1 MRHTVRFSITTGL
14 AALGVGLSAYL
25 TASHL
30 SYLRTGLPSACN
42 VSDTLNCDTV
52 NSSPWA
58 ELLGVPVS
66 HLATLFYL
74 AVLLLSLLARRG
86 GWLAERIHGYL
97 LIGAVA
103 GGVFSAYLAGV
114 AVFKIR
120 ALCLFCLG
128 LDAVNLLLLA
138 ALLPEA
144 WTALHALRGAP
155 AAREQPLW
163 MVDLRR
169 LWRSPAAVLLLVFLL
184 GAAGS
189 CWLLRGRLISLRAL
203 APPPPAAAVPPTIA
217 ASASSSGS
225 PGSPAGPGSPG
236 TAAAPAPPE
245 PRIDLD
251 SKTAPTLGPA
261 TAKVTIVEISDF
273 ECPYC
278 QRASGTIKE
287 LLAAYP
293 GQLRVVFRHFP
304 LDQACNP
311 LLKRPVHENA
321 CAAARA
327 AVCAAGRGQFWALA
341 EKLFAGNTD
350 PEDLLAARRELHLD
364 DAEQTACAAR
374 PATAAVV
381 AADIAACSQAGI
393 TAVPVFLI
401 NGRPLRGA
409 RPLAEF
415 RRLIDQELQLA
426 R

>member
-1 MRHTVRFSITTGL
+1 MRHNARFSITTGL
-14 AALGVGLSAYL
+14 AAVGVALSVYLTTSHLAYL
-25 TASHL
+25 RS
-30 SYLRTGLPSACN
+30 GLPSLCN
-42 VSDTLNCDTV
+42 INDTLNCDTV

-58 ELLGVPVS
+58 ALGGVPVS

-74 AVLLLSLLARRG
+74 GVIFLSLLGRRG
-86 GWLAERIHGYL
+86 GWLADRIHGYL
-97 LIGAVA
+97 LVGAVV

-128 LDAVNLLLLA
+128 LDAVNLLLLG
-138 ALLPEA
+138 ALLPDA
-144 WTALHALRGAP
+144 WNALHALRSP
-155 AAREQPLW
+155 AGERPGW
-163 MVDLRR
+163 VVDLRR
-169 LWRSPAAVLLLVFLL
+169 LWRSPAAVLLTLFVLF
-184 GAAGS
+184 AGGS
-189 CWLLRGRLISLRAL
+189 SWLLRGKLRELHARD
-203 APPPPAAAVPPTIA
+203 AAPPAASPAPAPA
-217 ASASSSGS
+217 ASS
-225 PGSPAGPGSPG
+225 AGARPSAP
-236 TAAAPAPPE
+236 AAAPARPE

-251 SKTAPTLGPA
+251 SQTAPTLGPA

-273 ECPYC
+273 ECPFC

-327 AVCAAGRGQFWALA
+327 AVCAAARGQFWPLA

-350 PEDLLAARRELHLD
+350 PEDLLAARRELHLA
-364 DAEQTACAAR
+364 DAEQTACAQK

-381 AADIAACSQAGI
+381 AADIAACRQAGI

-409 RPLAEF
+409 RPIAEF
-415 RRLIDQELQLA
+415 RRLIDEELQLA

>member
-1 MRHTVRFSITTGL
+1 MRHNARFAITSGL
-14 AALGVGLSAYL
+14 AAVGAALSVYL
-25 TASHL
+25 TTSHL
-30 SYLRTGLPSACN
+30 SYLRSGLPSVCN
-42 VSDTLNCDTV
+42 INDTLNCDTV

-58 ELLGVPVS
+58 AIGGVPVS

-74 AVLLLSLLARRG
+74 GVLILSLLGRRG
-86 GWLAERIHGYL
+86 GWLADRIHGYL
-97 LIGAVA
+97 LVGAVG

-138 ALLPEA
+138 ALLPDA
-144 WTALHALRGAP
+144 WNALHALRGTP
-155 AAREQPLW
+155 EQPGW
-163 MVDLRR
+163 VVDLRR
-169 LWRSPAAVLLLVFLL
+169 LWRSPAVVLLALLVVFAGGSSWFLS
-184 GAAGS
+184 AK
-189 CWLLRGRLISLRAL
+189 LRELHARPAPPAVSPSLASSPL
-203 APPPPAAAVPPTIA
+203 APP
-217 ASASSSGS
+217 
-225 PGSPAGPGSPG
+225 SPAS
-236 TAAAPAPPE
+236 PAPPAGTPAPAKAE

-251 SKTAPTLGPA
+251 SQTAPTLGPA

-273 ECPYC
+273 ECPFC

-293 GQLRVVFRHFP
+293 DQLRVVFRHFP

-327 AVCAAGRGQFWALA
+327 AVCAAARGQFWPLA
-341 EKLFAGNTD
+341 ERLFAGNTD
-350 PEDLLAARRELHLD
+350 PEDLLTARRELHLD
-364 DAEQTACAAR
+364 DAEQTACAQK

-381 AADIAACSQAGI
+381 AADIAACLQAGI

-409 RPLAEF
+409 RPIAEF
-415 RRLIDQELQLA
+415 RRIIDEELQLA

>member
-1 MRHTVRFSITTGL
+1 MRHNARFSIITGL
-14 AALGVGLSAYL
+14 AAVGVALSAYL
-25 TASHL
+25 TISHL
-30 SYLRTGLPSACN
+30 SYLRSGLPSVCN
-42 VSDTLNCDTV
+42 VNDTLNCDTV

-58 ELLGVPVS
+58 ELWGVPVS

-74 AVLLLSLLARRG
+74 GVLVLSLLGRRG
-86 GWLAERIHGYL
+86 GWLADRIHGYL
-97 LIGAVA
+97 LVGAIG

-138 ALLPEA
+138 VLLPDA
-144 WTALHALRGAP
+144 WNALQALRSAP
-155 AAREQPLW
+155 AAGDRPVW
-163 MVDLRR
+163 VVDLRR
-169 LWRSPAAVLLLVFLL
+169 LWRSPAAVLLALFVLF
-184 GAAGS
+184 AGGS
-189 CWLLRGRLISLRAL
+189 SWVLRGKL
-203 APPPPAAAVPPTIA
+203 AELHARDAART
-217 ASASSSGS
+217 
-225 PGSPAGPGSPG
+225 
-236 TAAAPAPPE
+236 AAPAPAALPAISSSGGPSAEPAKPE

-251 SKTAPTLGPA
+251 SQTAPTLGSPA
-261 TAKVTIVEISDF
+261 AKVTIVEISDF
-273 ECPYC
+273 ECPFC

-327 AVCAAGRGQFWALA
+327 AVCAAARGQFWPLA

-350 PEDLLAARRELHLD
+350 PEDLLAVRRELHLA
-364 DAEQTACAAR
+364 DAEQTACAQK

-381 AADIAACSQAGI
+381 AADISACIKAGI

-415 RRLIDQELQLA
+415 RRIIDEELQLA

>member
-1 MRHTVRFSITTGL
+1 MRHNARFSIITGL
-14 AALGVGLSAYL
+14 AAVGVALSAYL
-25 TASHL
+25 TTSHL
-30 SYLRTGLPSACN
+30 SYLRSGLPSACN

-58 ELLGVPVS
+58 ELWGVPVS

-74 AVLLLSLLARRG
+74 GVLILSLLGRRG
-86 GWLAERIHGYL
+86 GWLADRIHGYL
-97 LIGAVA
+97 LVGAIG

-138 ALLPEA
+138 VLLPDA
-144 WTALHALRGAP
+144 WNALQALRSAP
-155 AAREQPLW
+155 TAGDRPVW
-163 MVDLRR
+163 VVDLRR
-169 LWRSPAAVLLLVFLL
+169 LWRSPAAVLLALFVLFAGGSSWFLRSKL
-184 GAAGS
+184 AELHAREAARTAS
-189 CWLLRGRLISLRAL
+189 PA
-203 APPPPAAAVPPTIA
+203 PAALPAV
-217 ASASSSGS
+217 SSSGAPS
-225 PGSPAGPGSPG
+225 AEPAK
-236 TAAAPAPPE
+236 PE

-251 SKTAPTLGPA
+251 SQTAPTLGSPA
-261 TAKVTIVEISDF
+261 AKVTIVEISDF
-273 ECPYC
+273 ECPFC

-327 AVCAAGRGQFWALA
+327 AVCAAARGQFWPLA

-350 PEDLLAARRELHLD
+350 PEDLLAVRRELHLA
-364 DAEQTACAAR
+364 DAEQTACAQK

-381 AADIAACSQAGI
+381 AADIAACMKAGI

-415 RRLIDQELQLA
+415 RRIIDEELQLA